1 SAYSGSH
8 CSSVSWATSRPKNTR
23 CRPRSAAASRLRAT
37 SRPAAWSRASIECS
51 RCAYSPGRELLVRCR
66 SRSSILAANS
76 AGARWASRVVGVGGG
91 LLVDMV
97 VGIIGAFLGR
107 WLFAFFGIS
116 LGPGLIPEIIVAFV
130 GASILLLVVR
140 AISGGYRRRPVA

>member
-1 SAYSGSH
+1 MTVTLPSVTIGSH
-8 CSSVSWATSRPKNTR
+8 TID
-23 CRPRSAAASRLRAT
+23 LG
-37 SRPAAWSRASIECS
+37 
-51 RCAYSPGRELLVRCR
+51 SPDFLVFLLVGL
-66 SRSSILAANS
+66 I
-76 AGARWASRVVGVGGG
+76 AGLLASRVVGVGGG
-91 LLVDMV
+91 LLVVMV